1 MLSFLQFTRC
11 TLWREFAWVGA
22 IIFERNFMLRGQ
34 FSGGGRQFS
43 SEAII
48 VWGNYLGG
56 SNFPRGQLSG
66 HHAPE
71 SVKYGIK
78 FFTNYNLEKVK
89 KVPSMC

>member
-1 MLSFLQFTRC
+1 
-11 TLWREFAWVGA
+11 
-22 IIFERNFMLRGQ
+22 MLRGQ
-34 FSGGGRQFS
+34 FSGGGAVFLGGNYLECNFPPEQFSGRQFS